1 MRKDIPVLK
10 KLNLTVNAGQKVA
23 LVGTSGCGK
32 STIYSLLERFYQAEE
47 GSIVSTMLFRI
58 YVGFYSLK

>member
-1 MRKDIPVLK
+1 MRKDVPVLK

-32 STIYSLLERFYQAEE
+32 STIYNLLERFYQAEE
-47 GSIVSTMLFRI
+47 GSIVSTMLFNI
-58 YVGFYSLK
+58 

>member
-1 MRKDIPVLK
+1 MRKDVPVLK

-32 STIYSLLERFYQAEE
+32 STIYNLLERFYQAEE
-47 GSIVSTMLFRI
+47 GIIVSTMLFNI
-58 YVGFYSLK
+58 

>member
-1 MRKDIPVLK
+1 MRKDVPVLK

-32 STIYSLLERFYQAEE
+32 STIYNLLERFYQAKE
-47 GSIVSTMLFRI
+47 GSIVSTMLFNI
-58 YVGFYSLK
+58 